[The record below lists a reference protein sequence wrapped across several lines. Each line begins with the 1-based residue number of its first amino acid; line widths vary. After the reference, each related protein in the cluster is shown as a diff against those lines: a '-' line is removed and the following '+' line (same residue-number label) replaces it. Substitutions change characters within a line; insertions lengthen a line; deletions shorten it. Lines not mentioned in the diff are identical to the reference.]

1 MFRSQ
6 QRMGAVPQ
14 WLAYTD
20 DPALDAQNPKAGNL
34 RPWEWIQG
42 RGEAGTNNN
51 RPLAPDHAYSAIFA
65 RWTSNPVFGSSDVS
79 SNALK
84 PSPVTSV

>member
-1 MFRSQ
+1 MFTP
-6 QRMGAVPQ
+6 QRRMRAVPR
-14 WLAYTD
+14 LPAYTD

-42 RGEAGTNNN
+42 RGETGMNSE

-65 RWTSNPVFGSSDVS
+65 RWTANPVFGSSDVS